1 MDESVKAIKG
11 PDDEHTPEETV
22 DKTIEPDA
30 LRIISQNCSMEYI
43 KRLRES
49 ADTDIFST
57 AYRVGSRIRLIRK
70 AKGLTQAELGEK
82 VGLTAD
88 RVQKYENGIRKPK
101 PELIQEF
108 ATALGVNRKALE
120 DPITSDPVGALFA
133 LFEMELLYNL
143 KVERSPDN
151 NSTVLTFGH
160 GVSPQL
166 DAFLAEWEKAY
177 KHFNEKINLAS
188 SEREAKDIAN
198 SYTKWKYAVSRES
211 AGEMSKQSQ
220 RELLKKQIELLNQ
233 ELEILGEE

>member
-1 MDESVKAIKG
+1 MDEPIKVIKA
-11 PDDEHTPEETV
+11 PDDEQTPEGTV
-22 DKTIEPDA
+22 EKTMEPDT
-30 LRIISQNCSMEYI
+30 LRIISQSCSIEYI

-49 ADTDIFST
+49 ADTDLFST
-57 AYRVGSRIRLIRK
+57 AYRVGSRIRFIRK
-70 AKGLTQAELGEK
+70 AKGLSQAELGEK

-120 DPITSDPVGALFA
+120 DPVVSDPIGALFA
-133 LFEMELLYNL
+133 LFEMEMLYNL
-143 KVERSPDN
+143 KVERLPDN
-151 NSTVLTFGH
+151 NAVLTFGH
-160 GVSPQL
+160 GVSPEL

-188 SEREAKDIAN
+188 SEREARDIAN
-198 SYTKWKYAVSRES
+198 SYTKWKYSISRES
-211 AGEMSKQSQ
+211 VGEMSKQSH

>member
-49 ADTDIFST
+49 PDTDIFST
-57 AYRVGSRIRLIRK
+57 AYRVGSRIR
-70 AKGLTQAELGEK
+70 
-82 VGLTAD
+82 
-88 RVQKYENGIRKPK
+88 QKYENGIRKPK

-120 DPITSDPVGALFA
+120 DPIISDPVGALFA
-133 LFEMELLYNL
+133 LFEMEMLYNL

-151 NSTVLTFGH
+151 SSAVLTFGH
-160 GVSPQL
+160 GVSPEL
-166 DAFLAEWEKAY
+166 DAFMAEWEKAY

>member
-11 PDDEHTPEETV
+11 SDDEHTPEGIV
-22 DKTIEPDA
+22 DKTIETDA

-82 VGLTAD
+82 VGLTA
-88 RVQKYENGIRKPK
+88 ENGIRKPK

-120 DPITSDPVGALFA
+120 DPIISDPVGALFA
-133 LFEMELLYNL
+133 LFEMEMLYNL

-151 NSTVLTFGH
+151 SSAVLTFGH
-160 GVSPQL
+160 GVSPEL

>member
-1 MDESVKAIKG
+1 
-11 PDDEHTPEETV
+11 
-22 DKTIEPDA
+22 
-30 LRIISQNCSMEYI
+30 MEYI

-49 ADTDIFST
+49 PDTDIFST

-120 DPITSDPVGALFA
+120 DPIN
-133 LFEMELLYNL
+133 NL

-188 SEREAKDIAN
+188 SEREAKDIVN
-198 SYTKWKYAVSRES
+198 SYTKWKYSVSQES
-211 AGEMSKQSQ
+211 VGEMSKQSQ

>member
-11 PDDEHTPEETV
+11 PDDEHTLEETV

-151 NSTVLTFGH
+151 KSTVLTFGH

-188 SEREAKDIAN
+188 SEREAKDIVN
-198 SYTKWKYAVSRES
+198 SYTKWKYSVSQDS
-211 AGEMSKQSQ
+211 VGEMSKQNQ

>member
-11 PDDEHTPEETV
+11 SDDEHTPEGIV
-22 DKTIEPDA
+22 DKTIETDA

-49 ADTDIFST
+49 PATDIFST

-101 PELIQEF
+101 PELTQEF
-108 ATALGVNRKALE
+108 ASALGVNRKALE
-120 DPITSDPVGALFA
+120 DPIISDPVGALFA
-133 LFEMELLYNL
+133 LFEMEMLYNL

-151 NSTVLTFGH
+151 SSAVLTFGH
-160 GVSPQL
+160 GVSPEL

>member
-1 MDESVKAIKG
+1 
-11 PDDEHTPEETV
+11 
-22 DKTIEPDA
+22 
-30 LRIISQNCSMEYI
+30 MEYI

-49 ADTDIFST
+49 ADTDLFST
-57 AYRVGSRIRLIRK
+57 AYRVGSRIRFIRK
-70 AKGLTQAELGEK
+70 AKGLSQAELGEK

-120 DPITSDPVGALFA
+120 DPVISDPIGALFA
-133 LFEMELLYNL
+133 LFEMEMLYNL

-151 NSTVLTFGH
+151 NAVLTFGH
-160 GVSPQL
+160 GVSPEL
-166 DAFLAEWEKAY
+166 DAFLVEWEKAY

-188 SEREAKDIAN
+188 SEREARDIAN
-198 SYTKWKYAVSRES
+198 SYTKWKYSISREPV
-211 AGEMSKQSQ
+211 GEMSKQSQ

>member
-1 MDESVKAIKG
+1 MDEPVKDIKA
-11 PDDEHTPEETV
+11 PDDEQTPEGTV
-22 DKTIEPDA
+22 EKAMEPDT
-30 LRIISQNCSMEYI
+30 LRIISQSCSMEYI

-49 ADTDIFST
+49 ADTDLFST
-57 AYRVGSRIRLIRK
+57 AYRVGSRIRFIRK
-70 AKGLTQAELGEK
+70 AKGLSQAELGEK

-108 ATALGVNRKALE
+108 ATALGVNRKPLE
-120 DPITSDPVGALFA
+120 DPVISDPIGALFA
-133 LFEMELLYNL
+133 LFEMEMLYNL

-151 NSTVLTFGH
+151 NAILTFGH
-160 GVSPQL
+160 GVSPEL
-166 DAFLAEWEKAY
+166 DAFLAEWENAY

-188 SEREAKDIAN
+188 SEREARDIAN
-198 SYTKWKYAVSRES
+198 SYTKWKYSISRES
-211 AGEMSKQSQ
+211 VGEMSKQSH

>member
-1 MDESVKAIKG
+1 MDEPVKAIKA
-11 PDDEHTPEETV
+11 PDDEQTPEGTV
-22 DKTIEPDA
+22 EKAMEPDT
-30 LRIISQNCSMEYI
+30 LRIISQSCSMEYI

-49 ADTDIFST
+49 ADTDLFST
-57 AYRVGSRIRLIRK
+57 AYRVGSRIRFIRK
-70 AKGLTQAELGEK
+70 AKGLSQAELGEK

-120 DPITSDPVGALFA
+120 DPVVSDPIGALFA
-133 LFEMELLYNL
+133 LFEMEMLYNL
-143 KVERSPDN
+143 KVERLPDN
-151 NSTVLTFGH
+151 NAILTFGH
-160 GVSPQL
+160 GVSPEL
-166 DAFLAEWEKAY
+166 DAFLAEWENAY

-188 SEREAKDIAN
+188 SEREARDIAN
-198 SYTKWKYAVSRES
+198 SYTKWKYSISRES
-211 AGEMSKQSQ
+211 VGEMSKQSH

>member
-1 MDESVKAIKG
+1 MDEPVKAIKV
-11 PDDEHTPEETV
+11 PDDEQTPEGTV
-22 DKTIEPDA
+22 EKAMEPDT
-30 LRIISQNCSMEYI
+30 LRIISQSCSMEYI

-49 ADTDIFST
+49 ADTDLFST
-57 AYRVGSRIRLIRK
+57 AYRVGSRIRFIRK
-70 AKGLTQAELGEK
+70 AKGLSQAELGEK

-120 DPITSDPVGALFA
+120 DPVISDPIGALFA
-133 LFEMELLYNL
+133 LFEMEMLYNL

-151 NSTVLTFGH
+151 NAILTFGH
-160 GVSPQL
+160 GVSPEL
-166 DAFLAEWEKAY
+166 DAFLAEWENAY

-188 SEREAKDIAN
+188 SEREARDIAN
-198 SYTKWKYAVSRES
+198 SYTKWKYSISRES
-211 AGEMSKQSQ
+211 VGEMSKQSH

>member
-1 MDESVKAIKG
+1 MYESVKAIKG

-49 ADTDIFST
+49 PDTDIFST

-120 DPITSDPVGALFA
+120 DPIISDPVGALFA
-133 LFEMELLYNL
+133 LFEMEMLYNL

-151 NSTVLTFGH
+151 SSAVLTFGH
-160 GVSPQL
+160 GVSPEL

>member
-1 MDESVKAIKG
+1 
-11 PDDEHTPEETV
+11 
-22 DKTIEPDA
+22 
-30 LRIISQNCSMEYI
+30 MEYI

-49 ADTDIFST
+49 ADTDLFST
-57 AYRVGSRIRLIRK
+57 AYRVGSRIRFIRK
-70 AKGLTQAELGEK
+70 AKGLSQAELGEK

-120 DPITSDPVGALFA
+120 DPVISDPIGALFA
-133 LFEMELLYNL
+133 LFEMEMLYNL

-151 NSTVLTFGH
+151 NAILTFGH
-160 GVSPQL
+160 GVSPEL
-166 DAFLAEWEKAY
+166 DAFLAEWENAY
-177 KHFNEKINLAS
+177 KHFNEMINLAS
-188 SEREAKDIAN
+188 SEREARDIAN
-198 SYTKWKYAVSRES
+198 SYTKWKYSISRES
-211 AGEMSKQSQ
+211 VGEMSKQSH

>member
-1 MDESVKAIKG
+1 M
-11 PDDEHTPEETV
+11 
-22 DKTIEPDA
+22 EPDT
-30 LRIISQNCSMEYI
+30 LRIISQSCSIEYI

-49 ADTDIFST
+49 ADTDLFST
-57 AYRVGSRIRLIRK
+57 AYRVGSRIRFIRK
-70 AKGLTQAELGEK
+70 AKGLSQAELGEK

-120 DPITSDPVGALFA
+120 DPVISDPIGALFA
-133 LFEMELLYNL
+133 LFEMEMLYNL

-151 NSTVLTFGH
+151 NAILTFGH
-160 GVSPQL
+160 GVSPEL
-166 DAFLAEWEKAY
+166 DAFLAEWENAY

-188 SEREAKDIAN
+188 SEREARDIAN
-198 SYTKWKYAVSRES
+198 SYTKWKYSISRES
-211 AGEMSKQSQ
+211 VGEMSKQSH

>member
-11 PDDEHTPEETV
+11 SDDEHTPEGIV
-22 DKTIEPDA
+22 DKTIETDA

-101 PELIQEF
+101 PELTQEF
-108 ATALGVNRKALE
+108 ASALGVNRKALE
-120 DPITSDPVGALFA
+120 DPIISDPVGALFA
-133 LFEMELLYNL
+133 LFEMEMLYNL

-151 NSTVLTFGH
+151 SSAVLTFGH
-160 GVSPQL
+160 GVS
-166 DAFLAEWEKAY
+166 
-177 KHFNEKINLAS
+177 S

>member
-11 PDDEHTPEETV
+11 PDDEHIPEETV

-49 ADTDIFST
+49 PDTDIFST

-120 DPITSDPVGALFA
+120 DPIISDPVGALFA
-133 LFEMELLYNL
+133 LFEMEMLYNL

-151 NSTVLTFGH
+151 SSAVLTFGN
-160 GVSPQL
+160 GVSPEL

>member
-1 MDESVKAIKG
+1 
-11 PDDEHTPEETV
+11 
-22 DKTIEPDA
+22 
-30 LRIISQNCSMEYI
+30 MEYI

-49 ADTDIFST
+49 PDTDIFST

-120 DPITSDPVGALFA
+120 DPIISDPVGALFA
-133 LFEMELLYNL
+133 LFEMEMLYNL

-151 NSTVLTFGH
+151 SSAVLTFGH
-160 GVSPQL
+160 GVSPEL

>member
-1 MDESVKAIKG
+1 M
-11 PDDEHTPEETV
+11 
-22 DKTIEPDA
+22 
-30 LRIISQNCSMEYI
+30 
-43 KRLRES
+43 
-49 ADTDIFST
+49 
-57 AYRVGSRIRLIRK
+57 
-70 AKGLTQAELGEK
+70 
-82 VGLTAD
+82 
-88 RVQKYENGIRKPK
+88 
-101 PELIQEF
+101 
-108 ATALGVNRKALE
+108 E
-120 DPITSDPVGALFA
+120 DPIISDPVGALFA
-133 LFEMELLYNL
+133 LFEMEMLYNL

-151 NSTVLTFGH
+151 SSAVLTFGH
-160 GVSPQL
+160 GVSPEL